1 MDKCG
6 GSGSGS
12 GSAIEEAK
20 LVLEDFPRFAIL
32 EIVVVG
38 LGLGLVFSDNV

>member
-6 GSGSGS
+6 GSGS